1 MEFQRNTVRR
11 TIKNSMKLRSEYPHS
26 LQLYS
31 VPPSE
36 TIGLQELEDWAVER
50 LKGIIIGHNFLLIT
64 SVITSNFYQQF
75 LGQ

>member
-1 MEFQRNTVRR
+1 MEFQSPRYTARR
-11 TIKNSMKLRSEYPHS
+11 TIKSSMRLKSEYPHS

-50 LKGIIIGHNFLLIT
+50 LKGIIGHNLLI
-64 SVITSNFYQQF
+64 S
-75 LGQ
+75 

>member
-1 MEFQRNTVRR
+1 MEFQSPRHSARR
-11 TIKNSMKLRSEYPHS
+11 TIKNSTRLKSEYPYS

-50 LKGIIIGHNFLLIT
+50 LKGIAT
-64 SVITSNFYQQF
+64 C
-75 LGQ
+75 

>member
-50 LKGIIIGHNFLLIT
+50 LKGIIIRHNFLLIT

>member
-1 MEFQRNTVRR
+1 MEFQSPRHLARR
-11 TIKNSMKLRSEYPHS
+11 TLKNSSKLKSEYPHS

-50 LKGIIIGHNFLLIT
+50 LKGI
-64 SVITSNFYQQF
+64 
-75 LGQ
+75 

>member
-1 MEFQRNTVRR
+1 
-11 TIKNSMKLRSEYPHS
+11 MKLKSEYPHS

-50 LKGIIIGHNFLLIT
+50 LKGIIALIWHNFLIT
-64 SVITSNFYQQF
+64 VF
-75 LGQ
+75 LPIHINSPQSCRACQSE